1 MVRIILRFTSI
12 QLYKMLL
19 EDIYAQALKKDGE
32 ISKDIYLLFDEMYLQ
47 KMLGVFSRWTDWFLR
62 EYRII

>member
-19 EDIYAQALKKDGE
+19 EDIYAQALKKDGK
-32 ISKDIYLLFDEMYLQ
+32 ISKDIYLLFDEIYLQ
-47 KMLGVFSRWTDWFLR
+47 KMLGVFSR
-62 EYRII
+62 

>member
-32 ISKDIYLLFDEMYLQ
+32 ISKYIYLLFDEMYLQ
-47 KMLGVFSRWTDWFLR
+47 KMLGVFSR
-62 EYRII
+62 